1 MSKQIINNG
10 ESGLS
15 ARTKLNQNFTELY
28 DSSSSL
34 NVFQSSV
41 QLLSSNWQTTYIASS
56 SYISSIPTGTPEANA
71 LTNIIRITQN
81 GYNNIINP
89 SLDTLYIIVG

>member
-28 DSSSSL
+28 DSSLNLNTFQTNIQSL
-34 NVFQSSV
+34 T
-41 QLLSSNWQTTYIASS
+41 SNWQTTYIASS
-56 SYISSIPTGTPEANA
+56 SYISSIPTNIQEANA
-71 LTNIIRITQN
+71 LANIIRITQN

-89 SLDTLYIIVG
+89 SSDTLYIIVG